1 MSSPVVDLHGAPL
14 LRFWFEHGLL
24 DAPTSAPDLGAKL
37 AQWVDVRQAI
47 QLHQQLAEPEQP
59 VRPVSKPAAESEL
72 LVQEA
77 LGQLRDAIV
86 FDRFG
91 PGLWRNPMPTDVSW
105 QPLVWSELWEPYR
118 RYLAD
123 HQKQIALV
131 LSRLRRQMRRAL
143 SDAGGPCHALA
154 QIDAVFDQTLTARET
169 HLLARLPFQYEHRL
183 AARVKGLDGP
193 GQDSPPSLT
202 ATSPLNR
209 LPSKPEWLLSF
220 EHDIRQSL
228 LAELDLRAQPVLGL
242 LDALKAHC
250 P

>member
-24 DAPTSAPDLGAKL
+24 DTPTSAPDLGAKL
-37 AQWVDVRQAI
+37 AEWVDVRQAI
-47 QLHQQLAEPEQP
+47 QLHQQLSEPEQP
-59 VRPVSKPAAESEL
+59 VRPVSKRAAESEL
-72 LVQEA
+72 LVQDT

-86 FDRFG
+86 FDRFA
-91 PGLWRNPMPTDVSW
+91 PGLWRNPMPNDVSW

-123 HQKQIALV
+123 HQKQIALM
-131 LSRLRRQMRRAL
+131 LGRLRLQLRRAL

-154 QIDAVFDQTLTARET
+154 QIDAVFDQTMTPRESL
-169 HLLARLPFQYEHRL
+169 LLARLPFQYEHRL
-183 AARVKGLDGP
+183 SERVKRLDLP
-193 GQDSPPSLT
+193 DQDSPPSLP
-202 ATSPLNR
+202 ATSPLTHR
-209 LPSKPEWLLSF
+209 TSKPEWLLSF

-228 LAELDLRAQPVLGL
+228 LAELDLRSQPVLGL